1 MISNS
6 SVTLVIGA
14 AMSATFL
21 GTTGRAKSH
30 INRLGEDIARLRREQ
45 RALTGGRLS
54 GGGRGALV
62 TQEVGQLM
70 QKIDQLEVRKQR
82 LEKSFERMS
91 SGKEM
96 MGGALKSIGAMWA
109 GSQLFLKPI

>member
-30 INRLGEDIARLRREQ
+30 INRLGEDIARLRTFVRE
-45 RALTGGRLS
+45 
-54 GGGRGALV
+54 LV
-62 TQEVGQLM
+62 T
-70 QKIDQLEVRKQR
+70 
-82 LEKSFERMS
+82 
-91 SGKEM
+91 
-96 MGGALKSIGAMWA
+96 
-109 GSQLFLKPI
+109 